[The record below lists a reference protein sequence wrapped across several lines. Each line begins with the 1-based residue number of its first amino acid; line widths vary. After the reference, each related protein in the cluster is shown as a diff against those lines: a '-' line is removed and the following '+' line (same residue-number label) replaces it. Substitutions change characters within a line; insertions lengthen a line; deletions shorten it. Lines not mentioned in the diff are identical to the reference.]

1 MKIMPL
7 RNDGDSV
14 NNSSCGLIVYG
25 ITTFPTWHNVHITD
39 EFITESS
46 PFLSGI
52 ISIRKHRLLFE
63 LSPVTGTRNLNS
75 LLSGILINEI
85 GVQSYF
91 LLHPLNITLTIS
103 DHRASSHGDK
113 LIEQIEFNIQINK
126 NTLYEI
132 IKVIEITKIS
142 ITDKHMDR
150 IIYWGK

>member
-1 MKIMPL
+1 M
-7 RNDGDSV
+7 
-14 NNSSCGLIVYG
+14 
-25 ITTFPTWHNVHITD
+25 
-39 EFITESS
+39 
-46 PFLSGI
+46 
-52 ISIRKHRLLFE
+52 LFE

-85 GVQSYF
+85 GLQSNF

-103 DHRASSHGDK
+103 GLSVASHGDK

-142 ITDKHMDR
+142 ITDKHMDS
-150 IIYWGK
+150 IIY